1 MYKQP
6 HHLQLEAL
14 QLEQWPKEV
23 VVMVALQAAEYQV
36 PGSAQVLAVP
46 RKEALPVKDKMVS
59 VRFKHFKHSHNE

>member
-23 VVMVALQAAEYQV
+23 VVLVTLQAAECQV
-36 PGSAQVLAVP
+36 PGSAQALAAP
-46 RKEALPVKDKMVS
+46 QKEALPDKDKMVS
-59 VRFKHFKHSHNE
+59 VRFKHFKHSHDE